1 MTVTPSDLAAT
12 LRRRYRAE
20 LIREA
25 DRRAEVRGLLD
36 RIVAELD
43 LPAGCRLRLIGSL
56 LEEHWGERSDIDLVV
71 EGLDRES
78 ELGLWRRL
86 SSALPVPVDLL
97 RLEELSEGFRRRVLA
112 EGVVL
117 GEP

>member
-1 MTVTPSDLAAT
+1 MVA
-12 LRRRYRAE
+12 
-20 LIREA
+20 
-25 DRRAEVRGLLD
+25 GL
-36 RIVAELD
+36 E

-56 LEEHWGERSDIDLVV
+56 SGEAWGERSDVDLVV

-78 ELGLWRRL
+78 EAALWRRL

-97 RLEELSEGFRRRVLA
+97 RLEELPETFRRRVLA
-112 EGVVL
+112 EGVLL